1 MGTDVCVLLCSRASA
16 RIGEHT
22 SELVCAPVL
31 RGVCW
36 SFFFGGGV
44 GAGGLLLLLLV
55 LWCLCARAR
64 ANFSSLFELLGAA
77 FIFEGVCL
85 RYTYVY

>member
-1 MGTDVCVLLCSRASA
+1 MFVFCFARELLPASA
-16 RIGEHT
+16 NIRANLCVRPYCEASVG
-22 SELVCAPVL
+22 
-31 RGVCW
+31 R
-36 SFFFGGGV
+36 FFFGGGV

-64 ANFSSLFELLGAA
+64 ANFSSLFELLLLGAA